1 MTNLDIA
8 NRFFDALLAG
18 DTPALDALFTK
29 DATFWRN
36 FDDQDQHRDAF
47 VPDFGKFAGMVTDL
61 HLDEVRRTGTAS
73 GFVEQHTLCGISP
86 SGEALAAHGCFIAH
100 VSDGKIARIEEY
112 LDGAQLAPL
121 SAPRGGQ
128 A

>member
-8 NRFFDALLAG
+8 NRFFDAVLAG

-36 FDDQDQHRDAF
+36 FDYQDQQRDAF
-47 VPDFGKFAGMVTDL
+47 VPAFGMVASMVTGL
-61 HLDEVRRTGTAS
+61 RLDNVRRTGTAS
-73 GFVEQHTLCGISP
+73 GFVEQHTLCGVTA
-86 SGEALAAHGCFIAH
+86 SGAELAAHGCFIAQ
-100 VSDGKIARIEEY
+100 VNDGKIARVEEY
-112 LDGAQLAPL
+112 LDAAQLAPL
-121 SAPRGGQ
+121 VAPRGAQ